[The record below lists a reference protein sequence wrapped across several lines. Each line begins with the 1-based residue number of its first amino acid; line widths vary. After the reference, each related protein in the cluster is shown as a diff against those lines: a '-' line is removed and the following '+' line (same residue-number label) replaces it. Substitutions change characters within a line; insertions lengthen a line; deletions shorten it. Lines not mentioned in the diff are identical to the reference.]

1 MKGKSGKAS
10 RRKHGRPPSSM
21 LDLRRF
27 LEQDTGSSNH
37 KKKIKRLINYFSFKL
52 RNFVSPKDSKRLK
65 RQTTPWMSYYRYM
78 LPTKD
83 LAPAFPQI
91 NKKNQTTRFKKGQ
104 RLDQDL
110 PQSSHLSGQLPVSRC
125 SMSLPCRE
133 IQTRTTVR

>member
-1 MKGKSGKAS
+1 MVKLPEENMGD
-10 RRKHGRPPSSM
+10 H
-21 LDLRRF
+21 LHQCWINDDF
-27 LEQDTGSSNH
+27 LNRIQEVLTI
-37 KKKIKRLINYFSFKL
+37 KKKKKRLINYFSFKL

-91 NKKNQTTRFKKGQ
+91 NKKNQTTHFKKGQ

-110 PQSSHLSGQLPVSRC
+110 PQRDHLSGQLPVSRC
-125 SMSLPCRE
+125 SVSLPCRE